1 MPRCPFLV
9 FALVAS
15 LLALCGSGCAT
26 IVKGTTQDIPIAS
39 EPSGARVAV
48 DGKSS
53 GSTPTKVTMDRKRS
67 HMVTLELDGYET
79 ENIAVTNSIGGAV
92 AGNIIAGGLVGWGVD
107 AMTGAQYNLHPDTVT
122 ARLRP
127 KTNGSVPGAP
137 ASAPSVAVTPAP
149 ANRTATLADE
159 LAKLDEMKAQGKVSD
174 EEHGKLRASLLA
186 DYQAGT
192 KPVEAAK

>member
-1 MPRCPFLV
+1 MSRYPSLV
-9 FALVAS
+9 FALVAA
-15 LLALCGSGCAT
+15 LLALGSSGCAT

-48 DGKSS
+48 DGKAS

-67 HMVTLELDGYET
+67 HMVTLELEGYET

-92 AGNIIAGGLVGWGVD
+92 AGNIVAGGLIGWGVD
-107 AMTGAQYNLHPDTVT
+107 AMTGAQYNLHPDTVS

-127 KTNGSVPGAP
+127 KTDGAEPRAPVTAPP
-137 ASAPSVAVTPAP
+137 AAVTPAP
-149 ANRTATLADE
+149 ANRTATLAEE
-159 LAKLDEMKAQGKVSD
+159 LAKLDELKTQGRISD

-186 DYQAGT
+186 DYQGG
-192 KPVEAAK
+192 PRPLEASK